1 MLGHFHFR
9 YALRTLRKS
18 PGFTAAAVLSL
29 ALGIAANT
37 AIFSLVNGL
46 LLHPAAVEQPEQVVV
61 PRVKYGKLN
70 LKSIVLSLPD
80 FANIRDSR
88 EVFETAAAAT
98 SQSFNYTGGDAPE
111 RLVGA
116 TVTWQWFD
124 VFKAKPLLG
133 GGFRKE
139 DDQPGANHIVML
151 SYRVWQ
157 RLFAGDRTVVG
168 KTIELNNIPYRVAGV
183 MPADFRWPTEAEIW
197 LPLGLPAS
205 SYAVQ
210 NRYNESYFVIAR
222 TQPGVT
228 FERASNFMRIL
239 TQRDIDHDPQGVFGK
254 AAQWS
259 MFIVPLTEFAAGD
272 LKRPMF
278 ILFGAVGFVLLIA
291 CSNIAGLLLVRGTG
305 RAREIAIRTALG
317 AQRGDL
323 IRYALAESFAL
334 GGAGTLIGLLGAAGV
349 LSGLVAL
356 APAEIS
362 SGIAIHI
369 DAYVLWFTVGV
380 GALSVLLFS
389 LAPAWHIATLGG
401 SYDQLKQ
408 GGRSDTEGR
417 SRHKLRAALVMSQV
431 ALALVLLAGAGLFTK
446 SLAKMREV
454 KTGFQTEGVM
464 AASVALPTSRYKDDA
479 NQISFFRS
487 AIDSLSQTPG
497 VLAAGAVDVLPFSG
511 QDNSASFAI
520 EGRPQSPDEPGPHG
534 DIRVATPGYFAAMRI
549 PLRLGRL
556 FTDADR
562 AETQPVAL
570 IDENLAR
577 QYWPNR
583 DPVGQRIRNG
593 ANSPWA
599 TIVGV
604 VGHVKQSRLVGDSG
618 KGVYYYAMLQ
628 KPRAGAYFTARATGD
643 PERLT
648 GAIRRAVR
656 DADANQAVF
665 DMKSMDQRVANAVGP
680 QRFAVVLLSVF
691 AAVSLL
697 MAALGLYGV
706 ISYGV
711 TQRTREIGIRTA
723 LGADRK
729 QILSMIIGQGMRL
742 VALGA
747 AGGLLLALLL
757 GHVVAAQLF
766 EVSSFDPAT
775 FLITALLLAAT
786 AFLAAYIPAWRATR
800 VDPTTALRH
809 E

>member
-1 MLGHFHFR
+1 MLGYFHFR

-46 LLHPAAVEQPEQVVV
+46 LFHPAAVDHPEQVVV
-61 PRVKYGKLN
+61 PRVKYTKLN
-70 LKSIVLSLPD
+70 MKSIVLSLPD

-88 EVFETAAAAT
+88 DVFETAAAAT
-98 SQSFNYTGGDAPE
+98 TQSFNYTGGDVPE

-124 VFKAKPLLG
+124 VFKAAPLLG
-133 GGFRKE
+133 RDFRKD
-139 DDQPGANHIVML
+139 DDQPGANRIVML

-157 RLFAGDRTVVG
+157 RLFGGDRSIVG
-168 KTIELNNIPYRVAGV
+168 RAVELNNTPYRVAGV
-183 MPADFRWPTEAEIW
+183 MPPDFQWPTEADIW

-222 TQPGVT
+222 TRPGVT

-239 TQRDIDHDPQGVFGK
+239 TQRDIDQDPQGAFGK
-254 AAQWS
+254 AAQWG

-272 LKRPMF
+272 LKKPIF
-278 ILFGAVGFVLLIA
+278 ILWGAVGFVLLIA

-305 RAREIAIRTALG
+305 RARDLAIRTALG
-317 AQRGDL
+317 ARLGDL
-323 IRYALAESFAL
+323 IRYAFAESFVL
-334 GGAGTLIGLLGAAGV
+334 GAAGTLIGLLGAAGV
-349 LSGLVAL
+349 LRGLIAL
-356 APAEIS
+356 APAELS
-362 SGIAIHI
+362 SGLTIYI
-369 DAYVLWFTVGV
+369 DAYVVWFTVGL
-380 GALSVLLFS
+380 GLLSVLLFG
-389 LAPAWHIATLGG
+389 LAPAWHIATLGS

-431 ALALVLLAGAGLFTK
+431 ALALVLLAGAGLFAK

-454 KTGFQTEGVM
+454 KTGFQAQGVM
-464 AASVALPTSRYKDDA
+464 AASVSLPASRYKDDA

-487 AIDSLSQTPG
+487 AINSLSQTPG

-511 QDNSASFAI
+511 GDNSASFAI
-520 EGRPQSPDEPGPHG
+520 EGRAQNPDEPGPHG
-534 DIRVATPGYFAAMRI
+534 DIRVASPGYFAAMRI

-562 AETQPVAL
+562 AGTRPVAL

-577 QYWPNR
+577 QYWPDR
-583 DPVGQRIRNG
+583 DPVGQRIRNN

-604 VGHVKQSRLVGDSG
+604 VGHVKNSHLVGDSG

-628 KPRAGAYFTARATGD
+628 KPRASAYFTVRSQGD
-643 PERLT
+643 PQRLT
-648 GAIRRAVR
+648 GAIRGAVR

-665 DMKSMDQRVANAVGP
+665 DMKSMDRRLANAVGP

-711 TQRTREIGIRTA
+711 TQRTREIGIRAA

-729 QILSMIIGQGMRL
+729 QILAMIIGQGMRM
-742 VALGA
+742 VAVGA
-747 AGGLLLALLL
+747 AGGLVLVLLL
-757 GHVVAAQLF
+757 GQVVAAQLF
-766 EVSSFDPAT
+766 EVKSFDPGT
-775 FLITALLLAAT
+775 FILTALLLAAA
-786 AFLAAYIPAWRATR
+786 AFLATYIPAWRATR
-800 VDPTTALRH
+800 VDPTQALRH